1 MYGSILGQC
10 LPCLP
15 VHQEHIQHLFKD
27 QLQIPPYLNHN
38 FQRTL
43 NGCIVLK
50 VPQLILMIRQAL
62 ETFQEQIN
70 SLRKELYFTNL
81 HITSSSV

>member
-10 LPCLP
+10 LP
-15 VHQEHIQHLFKD
+15 HIQHLFKD
-27 QLQIPPYLNHN
+27 QLQTPPYLNHN
-38 FQRTL
+38 LQRRTL